1 MSIKFIQ
8 FDNSVNSTIYPR
20 QTNVNIARIR
30 VVEIIIQRP
39 NLKNLSRDLNL
50 GRSSNMVGST

>member
-30 VVEIIIQRP
+30 VVEILYVFYSLFR
-39 NLKNLSRDLNL
+39 
-50 GRSSNMVGST
+50 GRI